1 MSVPVLPLSEAEVR
15 RGPGAVIARYAPAL
29 LDAYDALG
37 ASLARGRLE
46 PTLKELVRI
55 RSARLTGC
63 RY

>member
-1 MSVPVLPLSEAEVR
+1 
-15 RGPGAVIARYAPAL
+15 VIARYAPAL
-29 LDAYDALG
+29 LGPYQALG
-37 ASLARGRLE
+37 AALAQGRLD